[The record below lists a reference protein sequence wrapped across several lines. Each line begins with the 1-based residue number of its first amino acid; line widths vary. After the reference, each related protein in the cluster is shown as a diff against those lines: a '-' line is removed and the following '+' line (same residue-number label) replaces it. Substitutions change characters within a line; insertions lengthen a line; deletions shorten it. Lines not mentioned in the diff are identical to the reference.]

1 MAVNNLTYEQSYAF
15 LTDLY
20 EQASGQKST
29 LTVTDTGTFTTV
41 AQLTLKTGYDNV
53 VSSISQVLGRTI
65 FSARPYSAR
74 FRGIQVDAQRWGA
87 ITRKINYIDTPLESD
102 SRMNLTDGQAV
113 DPWIVQKPKVVQT
126 NFYGSTEYQKH
137 ITIFK
142 DQLDAAFENAAQ
154 FGSFIGGLMQN
165 IADQL
170 EAVKES
176 EARGTLINFMAGK
189 YVGDTTNAINVL
201 QAYYD
206 ETGTQLT
213 PETMYNAD
221 NYLEF
226 TKWLYSFINT
236 LTDKMAERS
245 VKYHINITNKPVM
258 RHTPA
263 KMMKAYMSATAL
275 NKIDSSV
282 LSSVFNPDK
291 LKMIDFEKVAYWQN
305 IDHPESISATPTYLA
320 ADGSLTTVASDS
332 PVTVNHVIGVLFDE
346 EALGIT
352 TESTWMQ
359 ATPMN
364 ARGGYYNIFYH
375 FRQRTWNDFTE
386 NGILLYAD
394 DVSA

>member
-20 EQASGQKST
+20 EQATGKTST
-29 LTVTDTGTFTTV
+29 IAVTDTGTFTTV
-41 AQLTLKTGYDNV
+41 AQAVLKTGYDNII
-53 VSSISQVLGRTI
+53 SSISQVLGKTI
-65 FSARPYSAR
+65 FSVRPYSAK
-74 FRGIQVDAQRWGA
+74 FKGINVDAQRWGA
-87 ITRKINYIDTPLESD
+87 ITRKINFVDTPLESD
-102 SRMNLTDGQAV
+102 DRMSLTDGQSV
-113 DPWIVQKPKVVQT
+113 DPWTVKKPVILQT

-142 DQLDAAFENAAQ
+142 DQLDAAFENESQ

-165 IADQL
+165 ITDQL
-170 EAVKES
+170 EQIKEA
-176 EARGTLINFMAGK
+176 EARGVLINFMASK
-189 YVGDTTNAINVL
+189 YVGDTSNAINVL

-206 ETGTQLT
+206 ETGVQLT
-213 PETMYNAD
+213 PETMYNQT
-221 NYLEF
+221 NYVDF

-236 LTDKMAERS
+236 LTEKMAERTQ
-245 VKYHINITNKPVM
+245 KYHINVTNKPIM

-263 KMMKAYMSATAL
+263 DRMKAYMSANAL
-275 NKIDSSV
+275 NKIDSTV
-282 LSSVFNPDK
+282 LSTIFNPER
-291 LKMIDFEKVAYWQN
+291 LKMIDFEKVTFWQN
-305 IDHPESISATPTYLA
+305 IEDPEAIKATPTYMQ
-320 ADGSLTTVASDS
+320 ADGTLTTASS
-332 PVTVNHVIGVLFDE
+332 AVNVPHVIGCLFDE

-386 NGILLYAD
+386 NGVLLYAD
-394 DVSA
+394 DVDA